1 MVEYT
6 TIRVTKEAHARGKE
20 QKEQAGRT
28 WNEQIVRPEDG
39 GGEEAVLQELDRLE
53 AKVER
58 LADGVAATGGD
69 AGGGTDDELVARL
82 EDIRSELP
90 RAVAQELQA

>member
-28 WNEQIVRPEDG
+28 WNEQIVRPDDG
-39 GGEEAVLQELDRLE
+39 GGEDAVLQELDRLE
-53 AKVER
+53 SKVER
-58 LADGVAATGGD
+58 LADGVAATGGG
-69 AGGGTDDELVARL
+69 AADDDLAARL